1 MANVQD
7 KKLLF
12 SPLFLKYQ
20 ADFEKDPRSRVFA
33 PLAEIYRKVGMT
45 DKAMEILSQGLR
57 FHPTYVV
64 AHIGLAFCYYDI
76 RQFNL
81 AYNTLK
87 PFVHESRDNIRLQ
100 KLFSDICL
108 ALSKKDEA
116 LETLKYLLFIN
127 PRDKEIAASVKELEL
142 ELESATAVK
151 HVPIIMPEETSETNY
166 EIEPTFQVEKLTSE
180 PKADFDDW
188 TTVSLG
194 TDIVKKIRPAEP
206 KIEHKIEWDMDE
218 SEPISL
224 TRPDRSPVV
233 THTLVDLYCGQ
244 GHLEKALEI
253 LDKIL
258 ILNPGDQRTIDKKNE
273 IMALLSPQ
281 AAEVIH
287 ENYEDKSEEDG
298 RKQLMDFID
307 EHVHVEVDPDQLS
320 KKFDTFLKKI
330 QKRALD
336 YQSRI

>member
-1 MANVQD
+1 MANVPD

-45 DKAMEILSQGLR
+45 DKSMEILAQGLR

-81 AYNTLK
+81 AYTTLK
-87 PFVHESRDNIRLQ
+87 PLVEENRDNIRMQ
-100 KLFSDICL
+100 KLYSDICL

-127 PRDKEIAASVKELEL
+127 PRDKEIAAAVTELEQ
-142 ELESATAVK
+142 ELESAAATK
-151 HVPIIMPEETSETNY
+151 HVPIIMPEEMPETNF
-166 EIEPTFQVEKLTSE
+166 EIESTFQIEKLTSE

-188 TTVSLG
+188 TTLSLG
-194 TDIVKKIRPAEP
+194 TEAVKKTPPVEQ
-206 KIEHKIEWDMDE
+206 KTEHKIAWDMEEAEHDVAAK
-218 SEPISL
+218 
-224 TRPDRSPVV
+224 PDHSPVV

-244 GHLEKALEI
+244 GHLEKAIEI

-258 ILNPGDQRTIDKKNE
+258 ILNPNDQRTIAKKNE
-273 IMALLSPQ
+273 IMALISPQ
-281 AAEVIH
+281 ELQPLT
-287 ENYEDKSEEDG
+287 EEDG

-307 EHVHVEVDPDQLS
+307 EHVHIEVAPDLLS
-320 KKFDTFLKKI
+320 KKYDTFLKKI